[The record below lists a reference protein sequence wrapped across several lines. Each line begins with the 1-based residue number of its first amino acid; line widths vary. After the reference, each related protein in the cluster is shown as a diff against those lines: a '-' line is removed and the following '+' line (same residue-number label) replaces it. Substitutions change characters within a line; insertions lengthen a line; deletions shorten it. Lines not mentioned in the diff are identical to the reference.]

1 MAIQT
6 DWEYPLNKSC
16 MNTAAES
23 PGSLTNSLQG
33 IDIASSPLLHTQ
45 LNKQMVFNDGG
56 LLGSNM
62 TPEPCGSYTA

>member
-1 MAIQT
+1 
-6 DWEYPLNKSC
+6 
-16 MNTAAES
+16 MNPAAES
-23 PGSLTNSLQG
+23 LGSLNNSLQG